1 MQLYHRP
8 DFVGEIY
15 DLLYH
20 LGVTANY
27 TGFFQTAFAVRLCMK
42 QPERLLLVTKWVYP
56 DVARHYK
63 TNWKA
68 VERNIRTV
76 NGIVW
81 EQNRLYLEELTGRR
95 LPHKPSNA
103 QLLAILAYNLLSQC
117 SGSLAVHGLGE
128 AVALTR
134 EDHNMGMVDQA
145 VNEGGGEAVVPKD
158 GIPLA
163 KLQIRG
169 NDEAF
174 PLVAVGDHLEK
185 QFGGILVEWNK
196 ANLVN
201 DQ

>member
-1 MQLYHRP
+1 MYA
-8 DFVGEIY
+8 
-15 DLLYH
+15 LLYH

-27 TGFFQTAFAVRLCMK
+27 TGFFQTAFAVQLCME

-81 EQNRLYLEELTGRR
+81 EQSRPFLEKLASRK
-95 LPHKPSNA
+95 LLSKPSNA
-103 QLLAILAYNLLSQC
+103 QLLAILSYSLLSQC
-117 SGSLAVHGLGE
+117 ASPLAVHGLGE
-128 AVALTR
+128 AVTISR
-134 EDHNMGMVDQA
+134 EDHDMGVVDQA
-145 VNEGGGEAVVPKD
+145 VNEGGSEAVVPKD
-158 GIPLA
+158 SIPLA
-163 KLQIRG
+163 ELQIGG

-174 PLVAVGDHLEK
+174 PFIAVGDHLEK
-185 QFGGILVEWNK
+185 QLSGVLVEWNK

>member
-1 MQLYHRP
+1 MQTE
-8 DFVGEIY
+8 VY

-27 TGFFQTAFAVRLCMK
+27 TGFFQTASAVRLCME

-81 EQNRLYLEELTGRR
+81 EQSRPFLEKLASRK
-95 LPHKPSNA
+95 LLSKPSNA
-103 QLLAILAYNLLSQC
+103 QLLAILVYSLLSRGA
-117 SGSLAVHGLGE
+117 GSLAVHGLGE
-128 AVALTR
+128 AVTLPG
-134 EDHNMGMVDQA
+134 EDHDMGVVDQA

-158 GIPLA
+158 SIPLA
-163 KLQIRG
+163 ELQVG
-169 NDEAF
+169 SNDEA
-174 PLVAVGDHLEK
+174 PPR
-185 QFGGILVEWNK
+185 
-196 ANLVN
+196 
-201 DQ
+201 

>member
-1 MQLYHRP
+1 MQTE
-8 DFVGEIY
+8 VY

-27 TGFFQTAFAVRLCMK
+27 TGFFQTASAVQLCME

-76 NGIVW
+76 NGVVW
-81 EQNRLYLEELTGRR
+81 EQNRLYLEELAGRE

-103 QLLAILAYNLLSQC
+103 QLLAILVYSMLSQRT
-117 SGSLAVHGLGE
+117 GSLAVHRLGE
-128 AVALTR
+128 AVTLPG
-134 EDHNMGMVDQA
+134 EDHDMGVVDQA
-145 VNEGGGEAVVPKD
+145 VNEGGSEAVAPKD
-158 GIPLA
+158 SIPLA
-163 KLQIRG
+163 ELQIGG

-174 PLVAVGDHLEK
+174 PFIAVGDHLEK
-185 QFGGILVEWNK
+185 QLSSVLMIVSY
-196 ANLVN
+196 
-201 DQ
+201 

>member
-1 MQLYHRP
+1 MQTE
-8 DFVGEIY
+8 VY

-76 NGIVW
+76 NGLVW
-81 EQNRLYLEELTGRR
+81 EQSRPYLEELAGRE
-95 LPHKPSNA
+95 LLYKPSNA
-103 QLLAILAYNLLSQC
+103 QLLAILSYSLLSQC
-117 SGSLAVHGLGE
+117 ASPLAVHGLGE
-128 AVALTR
+128 AVTISR
-134 EDHNMGMVDQA
+134 EDHDMGVVDQA

-158 GIPLA
+158 SIPLA
-163 KLQIRG
+163 ELQVGG
-169 NDEAF
+169 NNKAF
-174 PLVAVGDHLEK
+174 SLVAVGDHLEK
-185 QFGGILVEWNK
+185 QLSGILVVWNK